1 MQNTNTEII
10 KFESET
16 FGSVRTI
23 LINDEPWFVGK
34 DVAEILGY
42 ANTRDALA
50 KHVDKEDRTDGVA
63 IRDSIGR
70 EQTPVL
76 INESGLYSLI
86 LSSKLPKT
94 KEFKHWVTSEVLPS
108 LRKHGG
114 YIVKQEELTP
124 EEFIAKAVLMATNIL
139 TEKEKE
145 IERKNKELAEKD
157 QRLVEQQPF
166 VEFANHVSSSEN
178 AIDMNVMAKLAAKNG
193 INIGRNRMINW
204 LKREKVLLKDNTPYQ
219 AYIEKGLFKVIE
231 VVKQTSYGPITFSK
245 TLVTGKGQ
253 IWIIE
258 KLRKS
263 VEI

>member
-34 DVAEILGY
+34 DVTEILGY
-42 ANTRDALA
+42 QNASKALSD
-50 KHVDKEDRTDGVA
+50 HVDYEDKLNNESLSSLGQRG
-63 IRDSIGR
+63 GW
-70 EQTPVL
+70 L

-86 LSSKLPKT
+86 LSSKLPKA

-139 TEKEKE
+139 AEKEKE

-193 INIGRNRMINW
+193 INIGRNRMIKW

-231 VVKQTSYGPITFSK
+231 VVKQTSYGPITFPK

-263 VEI
+263 VEV